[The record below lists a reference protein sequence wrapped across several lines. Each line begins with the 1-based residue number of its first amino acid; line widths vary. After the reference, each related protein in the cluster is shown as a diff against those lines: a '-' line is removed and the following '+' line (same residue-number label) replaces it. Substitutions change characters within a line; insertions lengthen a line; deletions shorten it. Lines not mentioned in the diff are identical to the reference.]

1 MESIFPD
8 THEKCNEKSWNL
20 ENVTKLISCSIHLD
34 LKYMEEEKQDNGYLS
49 RMYDSLEGNDIDK
62 AMEDQIAE
70 LKTEEDS
77 SENGLLKDFGIQM
90 SYIISLIQA
99 STQKETDNSDIE
111 TIYS

>member
-1 MESIFPD
+1 
-8 THEKCNEKSWNL
+8 
-20 ENVTKLISCSIHLD
+20 
-34 LKYMEEEKQDNGYLS
+34 
-49 RMYDSLEGNDIDK
+49 MYDSLEGNDIDK
-62 AMEDQIAE
+62 AMEDQIIE

-99 STQKETDNSDIE
+99 SAQKETDNSDIE

>member
-1 MESIFPD
+1 MFHSFRYE
-8 THEKCNEKSWNL
+8 
-20 ENVTKLISCSIHLD
+20 V
-34 LKYMEEEKQDNGYLS
+34 YG
-49 RMYDSLEGNDIDK
+49 RRK

-90 SYIISLIQA
+90 SYIISLIKA
-99 STQKETDNSDIE
+99 SAQKEADNSDIE

>member
-1 MESIFPD
+1 
-8 THEKCNEKSWNL
+8 
-20 ENVTKLISCSIHLD
+20 
-34 LKYMEEEKQDNGYLS
+34 MEEEKQDNRYLS
-49 RMYDSLEGNDIDK
+49 RMYDSLEGNSVDK

-99 STQKETDNSDIE
+99 RTQKEIDNIDIE